1 MRHNHPR
8 SSLQKH
14 RLAINAIEGIVG
26 ISVLLGIVWILDARF
41 GSDQTAQSILKK
53 MIAKYAATQTF
64 MDRIELTINDREPG
78 AAPVTRMY
86 LANVVFRKPAS
97 LRFEFNKVE
106 QGKLTLISLMC
117 AHSKKGIHSSGG
129 LDSPV
134 ISEEG
139 WSADGYGYFENQ
151 PSGAVDIAFESVV
164 SGNLPTTE
172 FINSGIIGLLVPE
185 GFDGLKYSDYV
196 DVRLKGTAVVD
207 SRECFVLKSTQHQ
220 ETLWID
226 KETYALRKV
235 AELPDSSENNFW
247 KVQLFHPKFDQR
259 VDEKAFHLDPSQL
272 AVAKRKP

>member
-1 MRHNHPR
+1 MGHNRPQR
-8 SSLQKH
+8 TLQKQ
-14 RLAINAIEGIVG
+14 RLAIYFLEGVAG
-26 ISVLLGIVWILDARF
+26 VCFLLGIVWTLDARF
-41 GSDQTAQSILKK
+41 GSDQKAQSILKK
-53 MIAKYAATQTF
+53 MVAKYASSQTF
-64 MDRIELTINDREPG
+64 EDRIELTVNDREPG
-78 AAPVTRMY
+78 ATPRTRMY
-86 LANVVFRKPAS
+86 LANVVFQKPAS
-97 LRFEFNKVE
+97 LRFEFSKVE
-106 QGKLTLISLMC
+106 HGKLTLISLMC

-139 WSADGYGYFENQ
+139 WSADSYGYFKNE
-151 PSGAVDIAFESVV
+151 PSGAVDMAFESVV

-172 FINSGIIGLLVPE
+172 FINSGIIGLLVPD
-185 GFDGLKYSDYV
+185 GFWGLKYSDYG

-207 SRECFVLKSTQHQ
+207 SRECYVLKSNQYQ

-235 AELPDSSENNFW
+235 AELPDSSETSFW